1 MSLDPSRLT
10 IILAAGVSA
19 LLSPCGFP
27 MLPGY
32 ISYYM
37 GAKASSGKAVS
48 AGVACTLGLFTVFS
62 LIGVVASILGSVI
75 IPYIPLLEYVAGVAT
90 ILLGVS
96 MLVKVKLPT
105 FLVPLKAP
113 KRRGVIGIFLY
124 GVVYGLAIL
133 GCSAQIFFAVLFWAI
148 VGGGLL
154 NGIITFMIYSLGMS
168 LPLILTT
175 ILLAKA
181 KELTLN
187 KLVKMIPWIQRFSGI
202 ILVIIGIY
210 LIYFYYTVF

>member
-1 MSLDPSRLT
+1 M
-10 IILAAGVSA
+10 
-19 LLSPCGFP
+19 
-27 MLPGY
+27 
-32 ISYYM
+32 
-37 GAKASSGKAVS
+37 
-48 AGVACTLGLFTVFS
+48 FS